1 MRSVDAVIIPRKM
14 VDQETAIK
22 HGMIDQV
29 LEIRKSRIVQI
40 LCPCLPFGGFLLH
53 AIRESNTTEPFP
65 HGIFE

>member
-1 MRSVDAVIIPRKM
+1 M

-29 LEIRKSRIVQI
+29 WEIRKSRIVQI

-65 HGIFE
+65 HGIFH

>member
-1 MRSVDAVIIPRKM
+1 MGDLG
-14 VDQETAIK
+14 TAIK

-29 LEIRKSRIVQI
+29 LEIRKSWIVQI

-53 AIRESNTTEPFP
+53 AIRESNTTESFP

>member
-1 MRSVDAVIIPRKM
+1 VDAVIIPGKM
-14 VDQETAIK
+14 GDLGTAIK

-29 LEIRKSRIVQI
+29 LEIRKSWIVQI

-53 AIRESNTTEPFP
+53 AIRESNTTESFP